1 MLKQKYSIN
10 ELVEFA
16 VEIEKHGN
24 LFYTAQ
30 ATRTKNLEAKKL
42 FELLADQENQH
53 RQKYARLL
61 EQVDHSANI
70 GSTYSDDYSN
80 YLQAIVEN
88 VVFTK
93 DEPMITNDAD
103 VIEYAIGKEKDSI
116 LFYRE
121 MIGMVAAQYADT
133 IQSIIEEEQYH
144 IVQLLNMKEVI
155 G

>member
-10 ELVEFA
+10 ELVGFA
-16 VEIEKHGN
+16 VEIEKHGVV
-24 LFYTAQ
+24 FYTAQ
-30 ATRTKNLEAKKL
+30 AARTKNSEAKKM
-42 FELLADQENQH
+42 FQFLADQENQH
-53 RQKYARLL
+53 RQKYTSLL
-61 EQVDHSANI
+61 EQVDHSVNV
-70 GSTYSDDYSN
+70 GSTYSDDYYD

-93 DEPMITNDAD
+93 DEPLITNDAD
-103 VIEYAIGKEKDSI
+103 VIDYALGKEKDSI

-144 IVQLLNMKEVI
+144 IVQLLNMKEI
-155 G
+155 LG